1 MDSLLDDDQY
11 DYENGQNHAMDGD
24 TDKFEDEITQEE
36 VWLVID
42 EYFNKKG
49 LVGQQLDSFDE
60 FIKNTIQELVDDA
73 GELSVT
79 PENQYIPGQDL
90 DQVKVFHSFLSC
102 LIWGA
107 DAVYLHH

>member
-1 MDSLLDDDQY
+1 MDSLLDNDDQELAY
-11 DYENGQNHAMDGD
+11 GSYGNGIEDEN
-24 TDKFEDEITQEE
+24 EEEITQEE

-42 EYFNKKG
+42 EYFHKKG

-90 DQVKVFHSFLSC
+90 DQVDTH
-102 LIWGA
+102 
-107 DAVYLHH
+107 